1 VTHVSESRLAA
12 AAALRSLNHAFVA
25 HDADDA
31 LLDRITQFA
40 AEATPELQ
48 SADRRDRAGQLAAH
62 VGRMFGID
70 PTVDDA
76 EAGAGGDVM
85 ADRAVAGA
93 ANPTAAELDV
103 EFSDREVVVRV
114 TLGAAFEGAP
124 GRAHGGMV
132 AAVFDDV
139 TGFVLR
145 LASTAAYTG
154 QLSVRYHAP
163 VPVETPLEFR
173 SRLDGRDG
181 RKLRITAD
189 CRVGNKILAT
199 ADTIYIAVD
208 PSAFGATFHDSRSK
222 DDA

>member
-1 VTHVSESRLAA
+1 MSESRYAA
-12 AAALRSLNHAFVA
+12 AAALRALNHAFVA
-25 HDADDA
+25 HEADDE
-31 LLDRITQFA
+31 LLDRIATFA
-40 AEATPELQ
+40 LATLPELREGE
-48 SADRRDRAGQLAAH
+48 RRDRATLLAAH
-62 VGRMFGID
+62 VGRMFGIGPAIED
-70 PTVDDA
+70 PDV
-76 EAGAGGDVM
+76 GAGDVM

-103 EFSDREVVVRV
+103 EFSENEVVVRV

-154 QLSVRYHAP
+154 QLSVRYHGP
-163 VPVETPLEFR
+163 VPIETPLEFR
-173 SRLDGRDG
+173 SRLEGRDG

-189 CRVGNKILAT
+189 CRAGDQLVAT
-199 ADTIYIAVD
+199 ADTIYIAVE
-208 PSAFGATFHDSRSK
+208 PHAFGRTRD
-222 DDA
+222 

>member
-1 VTHVSESRLAA
+1 VTHVTEHRLAA

-25 HDADDA
+25 HEADDA
-31 LLDRITQFA
+31 LLDRIAQFA
-40 AEATPELQ
+40 NATTPELQ
-48 SADRRDRAGQLAAH
+48 RGDRRDRAAQLAAH
-62 VGRMFGID
+62 VGRMFGMEPAIAA
-70 PTVDDA
+70 TIGGA
-76 EAGAGGDVM
+76 EPAAGGDVM

-103 EFSDREVVVRV
+103 EFSDNEVIVRV
-114 TLGAAFEGAP
+114 ILGAAFEGAP

-163 VPVETPLEFR
+163 VPIETPLVFR
-173 SRLDGRDG
+173 SRLEGRDG

-189 CRVGNKILAT
+189 CSAGAEILAT

-208 PSAFGATFHDSRSK
+208 PSAFGRTS
-222 DDA
+222 

>member
-1 VTHVSESRLAA
+1 
-12 AAALRSLNHAFVA
+12 
-25 HDADDA
+25 
-31 LLDRITQFA
+31 
-40 AEATPELQ
+40 
-48 SADRRDRAGQLAAH
+48 
-62 VGRMFGID
+62 MFGID
-70 PTVDDA
+70 PAIEGT
-76 EAGAGGDVM
+76 EPGLGHDVM

-93 ANPTAAELDV
+93 ANPTAAELSV
-103 EFSDREVVVRV
+103 EYADNEVVVGV

-124 GRAHGGMV
+124 AARHGGMI

-163 VPVETPLEFR
+163 VPIETPLVFR
-173 SRLDGRDG
+173 SRLEGREG

-189 CRVGNKILAT
+189 CHAGDELLAT

-208 PSAFGATFHDSRSK
+208 PSAFGAP
-222 DDA
+222 A

>member
-1 VTHVSESRLAA
+1 MVTHVSESRLAA

-31 LLDRITQFA
+31 LLDRIAQFA
-40 AEATPELQ
+40 YATVPELQ
-48 SADRRDRAGQLAAH
+48 RGGRRDRATLLAAH

-70 PTVDDA
+70 PAIEGT
-76 EAGAGGDVM
+76 EPGLGHDVM

-93 ANPTAAELDV
+93 ANPTAAELSV
-103 EFSDREVVVRV
+103 EYSENEVVVGV

-124 GRAHGGMV
+124 GRAHGGMI

-163 VPVETPLEFR
+163 VPIETPLVFR
-173 SRLDGRDG
+173 SRLEGREG

-189 CRVGNKILAT
+189 CRAGDELLAT

-208 PSAFGATFHDSRSK
+208 PSAFGAP
-222 DDA
+222 A